1 MACLVNLTKEID
13 MLKLIAI
20 GVGAFLGIYLTTI
33 AVAMFQDPA
42 KLGAEIPE
50 LRDMACIEYS
60 HDYQPSQY
68 LCMMPD
74 QLAWYQAES
83 DNLKARTNWDCD
95 EGDDLYATI
104 CFNEDGTRM
113 YSHR

>member
-20 GVGAFLGIYLTTI
+20 GVGAFLGIYLMTI

-42 KLGAEIPE
+42 KLGSEIPE

-68 LCMMPD
+68 LCTMPD
-74 QLAWYQAES
+74 QLTWYQAES
-83 DNLKARTNWDCD
+83 DMLKARTTYTCED
-95 EGDDLYATI
+95 EV
-104 CFNEDGTRM
+104 CFNEDGTRA
-113 YSHR
+113 YSQR

>member
-1 MACLVNLTKEID
+1 
-13 MLKLIAI
+13 MLKIISALI
-20 GVGAFLGIYLTTI
+20 GAFLGIYLTTI

-60 HDYQPSQY
+60 HDYQPSQH

-83 DNLKARTNWDCD
+83 DRVKARKAYTC
-95 EGDDLYATI
+95 EDDI
-104 CFNEDGTRM
+104 CYNEDGTRL
-113 YSHR
+113 YSQR